1 MNVVAFRA
9 LKGAEV
15 EPHACRHDAS
25 EHHTS
30 IALSEDRAMD
40 VNVDVFGQGMG
51 FWHDAFLKE
60 AGAQHSLSPVYACE
74 VDSGDGATLNFRG
87 PLRWSKLIGFGQAIE
102 LAECHLSGIV
112 GIFRQLE

>member
-1 MNVVAFRA
+1 MNVVALRA

-25 EHHTS
+25 EHHMS
-30 IALSEDRAMD
+30 IALSADRAMD

-51 FWHDAFLKE
+51 FWHDGSLKA

-74 VDSGDGATLNFRG
+74 VDSGDRPTLNFRG
-87 PLRWSKLIGFGQAIE
+87 PLRCSKLIGFWQEME
-102 LAECHLSGIV
+102 LAECHLSGILA
-112 GIFRQLE
+112 ILRQLD

>member
-1 MNVVAFRA
+1 MNVVARWA
-9 LKGAEV
+9 LKDAEI

-25 EHHTS
+25 EHHMS
-30 IALSEDRAMD
+30 IALSADRAMD

-74 VDSGDGATLNFRG
+74 VDSGDGTTLNFRG
-87 PLRWSKLIGFGQAIE
+87 PLRCSKLNGFWQEIE

-112 GIFRQLE
+112 GILRQLE